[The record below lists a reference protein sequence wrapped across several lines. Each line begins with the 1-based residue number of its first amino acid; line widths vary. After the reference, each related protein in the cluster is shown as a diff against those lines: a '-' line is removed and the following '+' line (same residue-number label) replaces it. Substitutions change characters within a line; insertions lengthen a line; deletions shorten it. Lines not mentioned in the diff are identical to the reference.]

1 VTTFIRRREFIGLLG
16 GGAAWPIAARAQQP
30 AMPVIGFLNSGSAQ
44 AQVLVAAAFRQGLN
58 EAGFVDGRNV
68 TIESRFADGQYDR
81 LDGLTA
87 DLLGRHA
94 AAIMAGGPPAAR
106 AAKAATS
113 NIPIVFT
120 SGDDPVIA
128 GLVASMNR
136 PGGNVTG
143 VHILFTELETKK
155 LGLLRELMPQAALIA
170 VLLNPNF
177 PSIETQ
183 TRELHSAAHALG
195 QPIQIF
201 TAGSE
206 RELERAFESMRQLRV
221 GALLVGA
228 DPFFA
233 SRRTQIV
240 TLAARPSVPVVY
252 EQRAF
257 AEAGGLMSYG
267 TDIAEGYRQAGRYT
281 GRILKG
287 EKPADLP
294 VVQLSK
300 FELVINLKTAKA
312 LGITIPPGVLAIAD
326 EVIE

>member
-1 VTTFIRRREFIGLLG
+1 MKRREFITLLG
-16 GGAAWPIAARAQQP
+16 GAAVALPFTASAQQP

-58 EAGFVDGRNV
+58 EAGFVDGRNI
-68 TIESRFADGQYDR
+68 TIESRFADGHYDR
-81 LDGLTA
+81 LDGLMA
-87 DLLGRHA
+87 DLLSRQA

-106 AAKAATS
+106 TAKAATS
-113 NIPIVFT
+113 SIPIVFT

-155 LGLLRELMPQAALIA
+155 LGLLRELMPQAAVIA

-183 TRELHSAAHALG
+183 TRELQSAARALG

-206 RELERAFESMRQLRV
+206 RELDAAFKSMWQLRV

-240 TLAARPSVPVVY
+240 TLAARHSVPAVY

-267 TDIAEGYRQAGRYT
+267 TNIAEGYQQAGRYT

-300 FELVINLKTAKA
+300 FELIINLKTAKVQS
-312 LGITIPPGVLAIAD
+312 LTIPPGVLAIAD

>member
-1 VTTFIRRREFIGLLG
+1 MFSMGRREFVSLLG
-16 GGAAWPIAARAQQP
+16 GVAAAWPLAARAQQP

-87 DLLGRHA
+87 DLLSRHA
-94 AAIMAGGPPAAR
+94 AAIVAGGPPAAR

-113 NIPIVFT
+113 NVPIVFT
-120 SGDDPVIA
+120 SGDDPVIT

-155 LGLLRELMPQAALIA
+155 LGLLRELMPQAAVIA
-170 VLLNPNF
+170 VLLNPSF

-183 TRELHSAAHALG
+183 TRELQSAAHALG

-201 TAGSE
+201 TARSE
-206 RELERAFESMRQLRV
+206 RELDAAFESMRQLRV

-233 SRRTQIV
+233 SRRTQIIRLHRA
-240 TLAARPSVPVVY
+240 TRSPWSTSSARSL
-252 EQRAF
+252 R
-257 AEAGGLMSYG
+257 
-267 TDIAEGYRQAGRYT
+267 
-281 GRILKG
+281 
-287 EKPADLP
+287 PA
-294 VVQLSK
+294 V
-300 FELVINLKTAKA
+300 
-312 LGITIPPGVLAIAD
+312 
-326 EVIE
+326 

>member
-1 VTTFIRRREFIGLLG
+1 MSTRREFITLLG
-16 GGAAWPIAARAQQP
+16 GGAAAWPLAARAQQST
-30 AMPVIGFLNSGSAQ
+30 MPVVGFLNSSSAH

-58 EAGFVDGRNV
+58 QSGFVDGRNI
-68 TIESRFADGQYDR
+68 TIEYCWADGQYDR
-81 LDGLTA
+81 LTGLAA
-87 DLLGRHA
+87 DLLGHHVA
-94 AAIMAGGPPAAR
+94 VIMAGGPPAAR

-113 NIPIVFT
+113 TIPIVFT
-120 SGDDPVIA
+120 SGDDPVTA
-128 GLVASMNR
+128 GFVASMNR

-155 LGLLRELMPQAALIA
+155 LGLLRELTPRTAVIAA
-170 VLLNPNF
+170 LLNPKF
-177 PSIETQ
+177 PSIDTQ
-183 TRELHSAAHALG
+183 TTELQSAAHALG
-195 QPIQIF
+195 QPIQVL

-206 RELERAFESMRQLRV
+206 RELDAAFKSMVRLRV

-233 SRRTQIV
+233 SKREQIV
-240 TLAARPSVPVVY
+240 ALSARYAIPAVY

-257 AEAGGLMSYG
+257 AEVGGLMSYG
-267 TDIAEGYRQAGRYT
+267 TNIAEGYRQAGIYT

-300 FELVINLKTAKA
+300 FELIINLKTAKA
-312 LGITIPPGVLAIAD
+312 LSLTIPPGVLAIAD